1 MWADWCTCNLLRF
14 WGERGWGCRRSEND
28 KCVTHPE
35 HYLAGMKIMKAF
47 IPIAKTIS
55 KTVSLSYNLLHMHGV
70 HFPQSH
76 SALARAVR
84 DKAYDHLWC
93 CIYFFITKV
102 CFLYVHYHKKVRTSL
117 SKFHLANHQIVNSI
131 KGAKW
136 REVKSVWLLA
146 KGCVRVRRG
155 KREIEDLCDKACS
168 TRYL

>member
-1 MWADWCTCNLLRF
+1 
-14 WGERGWGCRRSEND
+14 
-28 KCVTHPE
+28 
-35 HYLAGMKIMKAF
+35 MKIMKAS
-47 IPIAKTIS
+47 IPFAKTIS
-55 KTVSLSYNLLHMHGV
+55 KTVEWAIAIICWTCTEFTFHNLI
-70 HFPQSH
+70 

-136 REVKSVWLLA
+136 REVKRVWLLA

-155 KREIEDLCDKACS
+155 KREIEDFVWQGLFNKIPLKFCWEFSDW
-168 TRYL
+168 